1 MKRKKHTERRE
12 DFPYYKIQYW
22 DEFSICW
29 VYIHKTFPDPQKAEN
44 FALTLGKKYK
54 IGKKYRIMEVMRNG
68 QEPFKTESSPS
79 S

>member
-1 MKRKKHTERRE
+1 MKRKKHTEHIK

-44 FALTLGKKYK
+44 YALIIGKRYK
-54 IGKKYRIMEVMRNG
+54 IGKKYRIMEVMPNG
-68 QEPFKTESSPS
+68 QKPFKTSG
-79 S
+79 

>member
-1 MKRKKHTERRE
+1 MKRRKRAGPVP

-44 FALTLGKKYK
+44 FALTLGKKYR
-54 IGKKYRIMEVMRNG
+54 IGDKYRIMEVMG
-68 QEPFKTESSPS
+68 SGEKPFKTSG
-79 S
+79 